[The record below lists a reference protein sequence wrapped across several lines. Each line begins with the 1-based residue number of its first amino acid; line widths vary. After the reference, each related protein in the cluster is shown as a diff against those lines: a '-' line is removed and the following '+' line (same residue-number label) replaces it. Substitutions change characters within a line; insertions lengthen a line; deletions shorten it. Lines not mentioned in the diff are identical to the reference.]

1 MSRKHSAAWW
11 TLAVTC
17 ALIASPMAVMGNVHT
32 VFTTEC
38 GTYFVWQAL
47 GGSRAITLLLTGIA
61 SLLHE
66 LTHDAAMWHQAWCT
80 ATARP
85 GSPARSRGS

>member
-1 MSRKHSAAWW
+1 MYAGHSAAWW

-17 ALIASPMAVMGNVHT
+17 ALIASPMAVLGNVHT

-47 GGSRAITLLLTGIA
+47 GGSQAIVL
-61 SLLHE
+61 
-66 LTHDAAMWHQAWCT
+66 
-80 ATARP
+80 
-85 GSPARSRGS
+85 